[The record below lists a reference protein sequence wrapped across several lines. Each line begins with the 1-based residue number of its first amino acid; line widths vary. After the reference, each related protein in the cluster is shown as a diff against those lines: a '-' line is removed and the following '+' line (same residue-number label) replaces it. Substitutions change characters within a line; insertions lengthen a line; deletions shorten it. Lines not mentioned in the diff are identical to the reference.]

1 MSGSGHPVRSDDS
14 SGAALQARVDQILWY
29 HTFDLPHGVVTP
41 GTYDHRRAAEKVPF
55 PPLEGMRCLDVASSD
70 GFWAVEM
77 AKRGAAEVVSV
88 DLADMTKLDWQGGPS
103 TADHS
108 PGTGRAA
115 EAFAIVTDALGLDI
129 ERRDLSVYE
138 LSPDEVGRFD
148 FVFMGNV
155 LLHLSDPGRA
165 LSAVRS
171 VTRGLF
177 LSYEMI
183 QLLLTLMRPRTPLGQ
198 LWHLDDARWWTP
210 NLAGHRRLVEAGGFV
225 IERAGHP
232 LLQPFGDHLAAW
244 PRSWSDLRAFGL
256 GAQLS
261 YWLFL
266 RRFGVPTSWVLARP
280 TGS

>member
-1 MSGSGHPVRSDDS
+1 
-14 SGAALQARVDQILWY
+14 
-29 HTFDLPHGVVTP
+29 
-41 GTYDHRRAAEKVPF
+41 
-55 PPLEGMRCLDVASSD
+55 
-70 GFWAVEM
+70 M

-103 TADHS
+103 PADRS
-108 PGTGRAA
+108 AGTGRAA

-129 ERRDLSVYE
+129 ERRDLSVYD
-138 LSPDEVGRFD
+138 LSPDEVGTFD

-165 LSAVRS
+165 LNAVRS
-171 VTRGLF
+171 VTRGRF

-183 QLLLTLMRPRTPLGQ
+183 QLILSAM

-210 NLAGHRRLVEAGGFV
+210 NLAGHRRLVEAGSFT
-225 IERAGHP
+225 IERAGRP
-232 LLQPFGDHLAAW
+232 VLQPFGDRLAAW
-244 PRSWSDLRAFGL
+244 PRRRADRRGFGI

>member
-1 MSGSGHPVRSDDS
+1 MATDDAA
-14 SGAALQARVDQILWY
+14 GAALRERVAQLAWY
-29 HTFDLPHGVVTP
+29 HTFELPHGVVTP
-41 GTYDHRRAAEKVPF
+41 GTYDHRRVAGKVPF
-55 PPLEGMRCLDVASSD
+55 PPLQGLRCLDVASSD

-77 AKRGAAEVVSV
+77 ARRGAAEVVSV
-88 DLADMTKLDWQGGPS
+88 DLADMTKLDWQGAPS
-103 TADHS
+103 AVDRS

-115 EAFAIVTDALGLDI
+115 EAFAIVTEALGIDI
-129 ERRDLSVYE
+129 ERRDLSVYD

-165 LSAVRS
+165 LRAVCS
-171 VTRGLF
+171 VTTGRF

-183 QLLLTLMRPRTPLGQ
+183 QLILSIMRPRTPLGQ

-210 NLAGHRRLVEAGGFV
+210 NLAGHRRLVEAGGFT
-225 IERAGHP
+225 IERAGGP

-244 PRSWSDLRAFGL
+244 PRSRADLRGFGV

-266 RRFGVPTSWVLARP
+266 RRFGAPTSWVLARP
-280 TGS
+280 AGN